1 MSLYRYTVI
10 FEPAEEGGYLAH
22 VPALNGLTTEGETL
36 DDARAM
42 AKDAIAGYLEALA
55 KDGIAAPV
63 EEQEEL
69 TAPVREVVEVS
80 VA

>member
-1 MSLYRYTVI
+1 MI

-22 VPALNGLTTEGETL
+22 VPPLGLTTEGEPL
-36 DDARAM
+36 NEVREM

-55 KDGIAAPV
+55 GIAAPV

-69 TAPVREVVEVS
+69 TEPVREVVEVS

>member
-10 FEPAEEGGYLAH
+10 FEPAEEGGYLAY
-22 VPALNGLTTEGETL
+22 VPTLGLTTEGETL
-36 DDARAM
+36 NEAREM

-69 TAPVREVVEVS
+69 TEPVREVVEVS